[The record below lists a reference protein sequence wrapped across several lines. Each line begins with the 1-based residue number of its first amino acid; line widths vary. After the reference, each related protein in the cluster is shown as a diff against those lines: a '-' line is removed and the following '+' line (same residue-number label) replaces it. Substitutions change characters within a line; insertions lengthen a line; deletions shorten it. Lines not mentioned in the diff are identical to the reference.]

1 MNLRLSSYILAFFSI
16 FLFII
21 PLYIG
26 NSAMYSSTKI
36 IENIQEELL
45 DMVELTYQIEHNVYK
60 HRNGLLEKI
69 IKSDDID
76 LDVENFDLDENI
88 DLLNITAERA
98 DNKDLDVVI
107 LRLHKRIIAFGY
119 VEKSLVEAW
128 KTGEKED
135 FDDAL
140 IGYKS
145 VASKVTSDVEE
156 LQDLSGIYLN
166 QAIAEVQEAGV
177 KAKEN
182 VQISIFGGITLLL
195 FAFFIMH
202 RLNQNY
208 KNQTERA
215 LEAEAEQR
223 KLQSRLENY
232 SQDLERDVAKKT
244 EELEYRYYHHALTQ
258 LPNRHRLIE
267 DIKVMGT
274 INIALFN
281 LDKFQEF
288 NDYFGEELG
297 NIAIQQVAKFLEK
310 STPES
315 CKLYHVTGDEFALLS
330 NKVRIKEEFIEG
342 IRGLQK
348 ELNAK
353 EFKYGEE
360 IYILMVSVGIA
371 SSSDNQLACADIALK
386 AAKKHHSGLA
396 IYTVSM
402 EMEKNYQNNLHCSKV
417 LVHAMEHDRIVPFY
431 QPIASLVDEKLPFR
445 YEGLVRM
452 IDADGKIIPP
462 VQFLDIAKRLRLYPQ
477 LTKTMFYKIL
487 QTIQSEELAISINIS
502 VEDMNN
508 NEIVKMIINALN
520 SFEYNHFITFEIL
533 ETEALEN
540 YSDIQVFIDSV
551 RAHGAKVAIDDFGS
565 GYSNF
570 SHILN
575 MQVDYIKI
583 DASLISRIDVDKNS
597 QIMVETIVKLA
608 KQLHIET
615 VAEYV
620 SSEEIYD
627 IVKALGVD
635 WAQGYW
641 LGKPVPLD
649 QLLRHEDIFV
659 QEKV

>member
-1 MNLRLSSYILAFFSI
+1 MNLRSSSYILAFFSI

-26 NSAMYSSTKI
+26 NSAMYNSSKI

-45 DMVELTYQIEHNVYK
+45 DMVELTYQIEHNVYR
-60 HRNGLLEKI
+60 HRNALLEKI
-69 IKSDDID
+69 IKDDVID
-76 LDVENFDLDENI
+76 LDIESFDLEENI
-88 DLLNITAERA
+88 GLLNITTERA
-98 DNKDLDVVI
+98 NNKELEQ
-107 LRLHKRIIAFGY
+107 LFSRLHKRIIAFRY
-119 VEKSLVEAW
+119 VEESLVEAW
-128 KTGEKED
+128 RSGDVED

-145 VASKVTSDVEE
+145 VATKVTSDVEE

-166 QAIAEVQEAGV
+166 QAIAEVQEAGA
-177 KAKEN
+177 KAKKN
-182 VQISIFGGITLLL
+182 VTISVFGGISLLL

-208 KNQTERA
+208 KDQTERA
-215 LEAEAEQR
+215 LEAEEKQR
-223 KLQSRLENY
+223 KLQNKLENY

-267 DIKVMGT
+267 DIKVMGD

-297 NIAIQQVAKFLEK
+297 NIAIQQVAKFLEN
-310 STPES
+310 STPDS
-315 CKLYHVTGDEFALLS
+315 CQLYHVTGDEFALVS

-353 EFKYGEE
+353 EFKYGDEV
-360 IYILMVSVGIA
+360 YILMVSVGIA
-371 SSSDNQLACADIALK
+371 SSEENQLACADIALK
-386 AAKKHHSGLA
+386 EAKKHHSGLA

-402 EMEKNYQNNLHCSKV
+402 EMERNYQKNLHCSKV
-417 LVHAMEHDRIVPFY
+417 LVHAMENDRIIPFY
-431 QPIASLVDEKLPFR
+431 QPIVSLSGKKLPLR

-452 IDADGKIIPP
+452 IDDEGNVIPP

-477 LTKTMFYKIL
+477 LTRTMFYKVL
-487 QTIQSEELAISINIS
+487 QTIKDEELSISINIS
-502 VEDMNN
+502 VDDMNN

-597 QIMVETIVKLA
+597 KIMVETIVNLA

-615 VAEYV
+615 VAEHV

-627 IVKALGVD
+627 IVKELGVD

-641 LGKPVPLD
+641 IGKPVPLD
-649 QLLRHEDIFV
+649 QLLRHADI
-659 QEKV
+659 

>member
-1 MNLRLSSYILAFFSI
+1 MNLRASSYILLFLSI

-26 NSAMYSSTKI
+26 NSAMYNSSKI

-45 DMVELTYQIEHNVYK
+45 DMVELTYQIEHNVYR
-60 HRNGLLEKI
+60 HRNALLEKI
-69 IKSDDID
+69 IKSNEID
-76 LDVENFDLDENI
+76 LEIEGFDLDENI
-88 DLLNITAERA
+88 ALLDITTERA
-98 DNKDLDVVI
+98 NNKDLEA
-107 LRLHKRIIAFGY
+107 LLSRLHKRIIAFGY

-128 KTGEKED
+128 KNGDSED

-145 VASKVTSDVEE
+145 VADKVTSDVEE

-177 KAKEN
+177 EAKQN
-182 VQISIFGGITLLL
+182 VTISIFGGIALVI

-202 RLNQNY
+202 RLNANY
-208 KNQTERA
+208 KDQTERA
-215 LEAEAEQR
+215 QEAEEEQR
-223 KLQSRLENY
+223 KLQGKLENY

-244 EELEYRYYHHALTQ
+244 AELEYRYYHHALTQ

-267 DIKVMGT
+267 DIKVMGDV
-274 INIALFN
+274 NIALFN

-297 NIAIQQVAKFLEK
+297 NIAIQQVAKFLK
-310 STPES
+310 SSTPDS

-360 IYILMVSVGIA
+360 VYILMVSVGIA

-386 AAKKHHSGLA
+386 EAKKHHSGLA
-396 IYTVSM
+396 IYNVSM
-402 EMEKNYQNNLHCSKV
+402 EMEKNYEKNLHCSKI
-417 LVHAMEHDRIVPFY
+417 LVHAIENDQIVPFY
-431 QPIASLVDEKLPFR
+431 QPIISLKDDKLPLR

-452 IDADGKIIPP
+452 IDINGSVIPP

-477 LTKTMFYKIL
+477 LTRTMFYKIL
-487 QTIQSEELAISINIS
+487 HTIQEENVAISINIS
-502 VEDMNN
+502 VDDMNN
-508 NEIVKMIINALN
+508 DDIVKMIINALN
-520 SFEYNHFITFEIL
+520 SFEYNHLITFEIL

-551 RAHGAKVAIDDFGS
+551 RAHGSKVAIDDFGA

-597 QIMVETIVKLA
+597 RIMVETIVKLA

-627 IVKALGVD
+627 VVKVLGVD

-641 LGKPVPLD
+641 LGKPMPIE
-649 QLLRHEDIFV
+649 QLLRSTDLL
-659 QEKV
+659 EKG

>member
-26 NSAMYSSTKI
+26 NSAMYSSAKI

-45 DMVELTYQIEHNVYK
+45 DMVELTYQIEHNVYR
-60 HRNGLLEKI
+60 HRNALLEKI
-69 IKSDDID
+69 IKSDNID
-76 LDVENFDLDENI
+76 LDIENFDLEENI

-98 DNKDLDVVI
+98 DNKDLDAVI

-119 VEKSLVEAW
+119 VESSLVEAW
-128 KTGEKED
+128 KSGDKED

-145 VASKVTSDVEE
+145 VADKVTSDVEE

-182 VQISIFGGITLLL
+182 VSVSIFGGITLLV

-215 LEAEAEQR
+215 LDAEAEQR
-223 KLQSRLENY
+223 ILQRKLQYY

-244 EELEYRYYHHALTQ
+244 AELEYRYYHHALTQ

-267 DIKVMGT
+267 DIKVMGNV
-274 INIALFN
+274 NIALFN

-310 STPES
+310 STPDS
-315 CKLYHVTGDEFALLS
+315 CQLYHVTGDEFALLS

-342 IRGLQK
+342 IQGLQK

-353 EFKYGEE
+353 EFKYEEE

-371 SSSDNQLACADIALK
+371 SSSENQLACADIALK
-386 AAKKHHSGLA
+386 EAKKHHSGLA
-396 IYTVSM
+396 IYTVAM
-402 EMEKNYQNNLHCSKV
+402 EMEKNYENNLHCSKV
-417 LVHAMEHDRIVPFY
+417 LVHAMENDRIIPFY
-431 QPIASLVDEKLPFR
+431 QPIASLVDDKLPLR

-452 IDADGKIIPP
+452 IDEDGTVIPP
-462 VQFLDIAKRLRLYPQ
+462 IQFLDIAKRLRLYPQ
-477 LTKTMFYKIL
+477 LTKTMFHKIL
-487 QTIQSEELAISINIS
+487 KTIKDEELAISINIS
-502 VEDMNN
+502 VDDMNN
-508 NEIVKMIINALN
+508 NEIVKMIITALN

-540 YSDIQVFIDSV
+540 YGDIQVFIDSV

-583 DASLISRIDVDKNS
+583 DASLISRIDVDANS
-597 QIMVETIVKLA
+597 KIMVETIVKLA

-620 SSEEIYD
+620 CSEEIYD
-627 IVKALGVD
+627 VVKALGVD

-641 LGKPVPLD
+641 LGKPEPLD
-649 QLLRHEDIFV
+649 KLLR
-659 QEKV
+659 K